1 MEKAAAF
8 SRGRLFLP
16 RAVVC
21 IDRCEASRCPSGDRG
36 ANAADTAG
44 SIALGSPCGHR
55 ARLSAAVLRYG
66 EPERG
71 APLFAGRSIKAARGA
86 PRSGLSITCS
96 STPAPNR
103 TRKRSKRSNE
113 KRASRPCRKSR
124 NARAL
129 NAEECRQV
137 VDVSIRKPPCEQ
149 LRRGGLQLRNRVCAG
164 GVNSQPRRLLIEVGH
179 LASLRQPAPRA
190 SSGLCDPCHFCCL
203 AASRPRLA
211 ESSERSRAARS
222 ASRVQ
227 CCRLYRQHSPP
238 GRAERQL
245 GPRASAQG
253 AQRTT
258 GVSASTELSE
268 VQPPPTPPPRTP
280 SGDGPYRDTRRRRAS
295 TRHAS
300 RAR

>member
-1 MEKAAAF
+1 MQFDPCAQSHQKAQQALE
-8 SRGRLFLP
+8 R
-16 RAVVC
+16 
-21 IDRCEASRCPSGDRG
+21 EAGESPVSQ
-36 ANAADTAG
+36 
-44 SIALGSPCGHR
+44 IA
-55 ARLSAAVLRYG
+55 
-66 EPERG
+66 
-71 APLFAGRSIKAARGA
+71 
-86 PRSGLSITCS
+86 
-96 STPAPNR
+96 
-103 TRKRSKRSNE
+103 
-113 KRASRPCRKSR
+113 